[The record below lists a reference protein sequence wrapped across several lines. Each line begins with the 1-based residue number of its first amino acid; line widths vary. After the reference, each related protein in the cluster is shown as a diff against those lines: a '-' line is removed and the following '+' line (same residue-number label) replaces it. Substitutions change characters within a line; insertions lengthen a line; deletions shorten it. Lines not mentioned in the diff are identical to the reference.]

1 MAVMDA
7 NGEFYYCDPPRT
19 PSHFSKMTGVSRG
32 GSNTGINEESERMQR
47 DCQSDFIEGKSYSP
61 QRAER
66 QLLQKQPI
74 SILKLSQRPA
84 HRLIELV
91 EMEVS
96 SRQKSYTFK

>member
-1 MAVMDA
+1 MDA
-7 NGEFYYCDPPRT
+7 NGEFYYYDPPRT
-19 PSHFSKMTGVSRG
+19 ASRLSNMTGVSRG
-32 GSNTGINEESERMQR
+32 GSNTGINEESDKMQR
-47 DCQSDFIEGKSYSP
+47 DGQSDFIEGKSNSP
-61 QRAER
+61 QRVDR

-96 SRQKSYTFK
+96 SR